1 MHQAVIQQQEK
12 NSHIKRN
19 DIVKLSWCGHANRVW
34 SIEKVSCSKVAEMA
48 KKSEGRILDH
58 HHSTGGIK
66 FMKVEWKNGYR
77 GIVAL
82 WTLEKIEQK
91 QIQKR

>member
-1 MHQAVIQQQEK
+1 MNPAIIQQQDK

-19 DIVKLSWCGHANRVW
+19 DIVKLSWCERAGRIWAL
-34 SIEKVSCSKVAEMA
+34 EKISCSKVREMA
-48 KKSEGRILDH
+48 QKSEGRILDH

-66 FMKVEWKNGYR
+66 FMKVEWKSGFR

-91 QIQKR
+91 QI